1 MKPIKVLPI
10 VFFLALATIVYAL
23 SGTVNL
29 HSPLNDTW
37 TNETNDTLAFWFNYT
52 ADETNLTCY
61 LYLNDSPQNN
71 DTVVNNTN
79 ASLNY
84 NYSFNE
90 TGYKWNIKCY
100 NSNSS
105 YIESENRTFNID
117 YTSPSIDVI
126 NPNEN
131 ETVEKNVTFN
141 ITATDNFNLTNF
153 AWNSSCGSNLFE
165 NSSCSNSTCNYTI
178 ILNSSDVPNGYCQFN
193 SSILDLAGNLNST
206 IRNVIV
212 NNTIPLPPPP
222 PPPPEP
228 PSGGG
233 GAGPPPVLPRK
244 FILNFTNS
252 TIITLNMKVS
262 DKAYYYFDN
271 ENHTITVTNLT
282 KDYVSLLIQS
292 DPFKVTLNI
301 SQVIFV
307 DLNSDDI
314 YDLAITLDYI
324 EAGKANITFT
334 KLEIPE
340 TIETNSSENQT
351 QEAPTGLLIAS
362 GTVNIISILVIILLF
377 LTYLRLRK
385 PIINGVKSKSKDLFM
400 VMNGLT
406 DKEKSIVDYL
416 SDKGETKQSIL
427 CTELDISKASLSR
440 WLRNLELKGI
450 VKTKKFGKMK
460 KINLSKQYK

>member
-1 MKPIKVLPI
+1 
-10 VFFLALATIVYAL
+10 
-23 SGTVNL
+23 
-29 HSPLNDTW
+29 
-37 TNETNDTLAFWFNYT
+37 
-52 ADETNLTCY
+52 
-61 LYLNDSPQNN
+61 
-71 DTVVNNTN
+71 
-79 ASLNY
+79 
-84 NYSFNE
+84 
-90 TGYKWNIKCY
+90 
-100 NSNSS
+100 
-105 YIESENRTFNID
+105 
-117 YTSPSIDVI
+117 
-126 NPNEN
+126 
-131 ETVEKNVTFN
+131 
-141 ITATDNFNLTNF
+141 
-153 AWNSSCGSNLFE
+153 
-165 NSSCSNSTCNYTI
+165 
-178 ILNSSDVPNGYCQFN
+178 
-193 SSILDLAGNLNST
+193 
-206 IRNVIV
+206 
-212 NNTIPLPPPP
+212 
-222 PPPPEP
+222 PPPEP